1 MGHSFGGFSAGMSLL
16 LHPDVFKA
24 GIVTAAISDHMNYDC
39 VLTEK
44 YMGLIQ
50 GNEAGYKSSSMV
62 ALAGNLEGKM
72 MLVHSLM
79 DDNVHPQNTFQLA
92 KAMIDNGKSIDLKI
106 YPPGAHGVAY
116 DMKSRIFLYSEY
128 LQWLEKNLKG
138 VE

>member
-24 GIVTAAISDHMNYDC
+24 GIVTASISDHRNYDC

-44 YMGLIQ
+44 YMGLLE
-50 GNEAGYKSSSMV
+50 GNEEGYNNSSMM

-72 MLVHSLM
+72 LLVHSLL

-92 KAMIDNGKSIDLKI
+92 KAMIDANKHIDLKI

-116 DMKSRIFLYSEY
+116 DMNSRMHLYNTY
-128 LQWLEKNLKG
+128 LDWLNKNLKG
-138 VE
+138 TE